1 MTESDAP
8 SPGFLRPE
16 VQEFKPYSPG
26 LSIDEIRERYGLT
39 RVVKLASNENPL
51 GTSPLVK
58 KAVEQSAP
66 GVFRYPRSGNPR
78 LVSALAEQLG
88 VAPGR
93 IVVGNGS
100 DELIDLLIRAKARP
114 GRDNVLAFKPCFSMY
129 GLQAKLCGVEFR
141 QVELAPD
148 FSFPWESFLA
158 AVDEH
163 TALAFVTTPDNPSG
177 HTPEVE
183 ELAALAKNLPASCL
197 LVIDEAYMDFAKPE
211 ERYSLL
217 SRLEEFP
224 NVVIL
229 RTFSKMFGLAGL
241 RLGYGIMAE
250 WLADYMWRIRPPFSV
265 NVPAEEAGIAA
276 LEDRDFFAATLET
289 VEQGRKFLAESLA
302 AMGCV
307 VYPSRANFLMFSPP
321 VRGVGGAVVRGVGGG
336 VSAEALYEG
345 LLARGV
351 IVRWLKSFELYDH
364 IRVSVGNAEEN
375 KFFIGAVREVLD
387 HESKA

>member
-1 MTESDAP
+1 MTESDA
-8 SPGFLRPE
+8 SLSESLRPE

-26 LSIDEIRERYGLT
+26 LSIDDIRERYGLT

-58 KAVEQSAP
+58 KAVECSAP

-78 LVSALAEQLG
+78 LVSALAERLG
-88 VAPGR
+88 VPGGR

-100 DELIDLLIRAKARP
+100 DELIDLLIRAKAQP

-141 QVELAPD
+141 QVELAAD
-148 FSFPWESFLA
+148 FSFPWERFLA
-158 AVDEH
+158 AVDER

-177 HTPEVE
+177 FAPGAE
-183 ELAALAKNLPASCL
+183 ELAALARALPASCL
-197 LVIDEAYMDFAKPE
+197 LVVDEAYMDFAKPE

-217 SRLEEFP
+217 SWLDEFP

-241 RLGYGIMAE
+241 RLGYGIMAQ

-265 NVPAEEAGIAA
+265 NVTAEEAGIAA
-276 LEDRDFFAATLET
+276 LADRDFYAATMET
-289 VEQGRKFLAESLA
+289 VEQGRAHLTESLA
-302 AMGCV
+302 AMGCT
-307 VYPSRANFLMFSPP
+307 VYPSQANFLMFSPP
-321 VRGVGGAVVRGVGGG
+321 TGE
-336 VSAEALYEG
+336 VSAEILYER
-345 LLARGV
+345 LLERGV
-351 IVRWLKSFELYDH
+351 IVRWLKSFGLFDH
-364 IRVSVGNAEEN
+364 IRVSMGNAEEN
-375 KFFIGAVREVLD
+375 KFFIKAVREVLD